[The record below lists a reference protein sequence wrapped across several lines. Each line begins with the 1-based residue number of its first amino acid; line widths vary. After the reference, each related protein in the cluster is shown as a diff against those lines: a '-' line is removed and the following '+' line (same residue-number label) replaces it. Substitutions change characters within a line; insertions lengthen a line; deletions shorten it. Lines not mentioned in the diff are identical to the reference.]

1 MLWRIGLLGLAVVGC
16 DDPLKSVELIDEP
29 RLLGA
34 RVEVEGEAER
44 AAPEPGERA
53 SARFLLAAPAPVAGL
68 GFALSAC
75 PAAQRGSSRSECAG
89 EVFASVNS
97 PLGDSFE
104 PRLDF
109 EVPAGLEPSGRV
121 LVFGV
126 VCPESTPRD
135 DGESC
140 AGAESLGVTLELDLA
155 RPDDVNHNPTLEAE
169 SISLDGEPWSELAA
183 APGDCAGLGY
193 NEVAAGSSHSLEVRL
208 DAADRDALPQPSS
221 LDPKREA
228 LQLSHFATAGDLS
241 RAFDA
246 IEWDSN
252 DLTRRASW
260 AAPQQSGLVRFWL
273 VLRDFR
279 GGSDFT
285 ERAVC
290 VR

>member
-1 MLWRIGLLGLAVVGC
+1 MVLLGLAVAGC

-34 RVEVEGEAER
+34 RVEVEGDAER

-53 SARFLLAAPAPVAGL
+53 SARFLLAAPEPLSGL
-68 GFALSAC
+68 GFALAAC

-89 EVFASVNS
+89 EVFARVTSLV
-97 PLGDSFE
+97 GDALE

-109 EVPAGLEPSGRV
+109 VVPAGLDASDRV

-126 VCPESTPRD
+126 VCPESSPSG

-140 AGAESLGVTLELDLA
+140 EGAESLAVTLELELA
-155 RPDDVNHNPTLEAE
+155 RPDDVNHSPTLEAD
-169 SISLDGEPWSELAA
+169 SISFDGETWPELEA

-193 NEVAAGSSHSLEVRL
+193 DEVAAGSSHSIEVAL
-208 DAADRDALPQPSS
+208 DAADRDALPHPSS
-221 LDPKREA
+221 LDPKRES

-246 IEWDSN
+246 IEWDSD
-252 DLTRRASW
+252 DLVRRASW
-260 AAPQQSGLVRFWL
+260 TAPKQSGLVRFWL